1 VNNIAKNSLPDNI
14 SLAFRG
20 QVERLEQNNYQVL
33 ITFGLALLFIYLVLS
48 AQFESFTDPLIIL
61 FSVPF
66 SIVGA
71 LLLLIITG
79 NNLNIYSNIG
89 LITLIGL
96 VTKNA
101 IMIVEFANQLQ
112 SQKEHIY
119 DAIIKACK
127 LRFRPILMTSMSTIF
142 GAVPFILASGA
153 GAEPRNAIGITV
165 LGGMLIGTIF
175 TLFIIPILYYLT
187 KKPAH

>member
-1 VNNIAKNSLPDNI
+1 ML
-14 SLAFRG
+14 L
-20 QVERLEQNNYQVL
+20 
-33 ITFGLALLFIYLVLS
+33 TFLLALLFIYLVLS

-101 IMIVEFANQLQ
+101 IMIVEFANQLREKAL
-112 SQKEHIY
+112 SVH
-119 DAIIKACK
+119 DALIESCR
-127 LRFRPILMTSMSTIF
+127 LRFRPIIMTSMATIF
-142 GAVPFILASGA
+142 GAIPFILATGA
-153 GAEPRNAIGITV
+153 GAEARNAIGITV
-165 LGGMLIGTIF
+165 FGGMLVGTIF
-175 TLFIIPILYYLT
+175 TLFIIPNIYFLS
-187 KKPAH
+187 KR